1 MPHMIAFGWVMGI
14 QPSWLGKHT
23 LFAPP
28 FGWFMRWLG
37 GIPIDRRAPQGTV
50 GQLVE
55 RFGDPDKPFVLVIP
69 PEGTRKGGALW
80 KSGFH
85 HIARG
90 LDVPIVLGYLDYAR
104 RRGGCS
110 PPMEPTDDLR
120 ADMDRIREFYS
131 KITARCPEKFTPPR
145 LKEEGDRAEADDGRG
160 DQGAGTLMR

>member
-69 PEGTRKGGALW
+69 PEGR
-80 KSGFH
+80 
-85 HIARG
+85 
-90 LDVPIVLGYLDYAR
+90 
-104 RRGGCS
+104 S
-110 PPMEPTDDLR
+110 P
-120 ADMDRIREFYS
+120 A
-131 KITARCPEKFTPPR
+131 
-145 LKEEGDRAEADDGRG
+145 
-160 DQGAGTLMR
+160 